1 MNTARVDPR
10 PLTDAAILRPLST
23 DDVDELHAVIEANRE
38 HLSQWLP
45 WAPRQQREQTLEF
58 LRAAERQAAGDDGVQ
73 LAIVERGRIVGSAGF
88 HAIDWPRR
96 FTSIGYWLAEDAQGH
111 GLATRAVRAC
121 VEQAFGEWRLDRI
134 EIRAAPDNRRSRAI
148 PERLGFR
155 ELGLLR
161 GVEHVGDR
169 WVDHVVYE
177 LRAADWP
184 AVSDSPG
191 AP

>member
-1 MNTARVDPR
+1 MEAWPIRD
-10 PLTDAAILRPLST
+10 DAVLRLFAES
-23 DDVDELHAVIEANRE
+23 DADELHAAIEANRE

-45 WAPRQQREQTLEF
+45 WAPRQGPAQTLEF
-58 LRAAERQAAGDDGVQ
+58 LRTAQRQAAANNGLQ

-96 FTSIGYWLAEDAQGH
+96 FTSIGYWLAGDAQGR
-111 GLATRAVRAC
+111 GLATGAVRAC
-121 VEQAFGEWRLDRI
+121 IDHAFGAWELERI
-134 EIRAAPDNRRSRAI
+134 EIRAAPENVRSRAI
-148 PERLGFR
+148 PQRLGFR
-155 ELGLLR
+155 ELGVLQ
-161 GVEHVGDR
+161 GVERVRDR

-184 AVSDSPG
+184 PPLSGSPG

>member
-1 MNTARVDPR
+1 VDPR
-10 PLTDAAILRPLST
+10 PLTDDAILRPLTT
-23 DDVDELHAVIEANRE
+23 DDVDELHALIEANRE
-38 HLSQWLP
+38 YLSQWLP
-45 WAPRQQREQTLEF
+45 WAPRQQRDQTLEF
-58 LRAAERQAAGDDGVQ
+58 LRSAERQAAGDNGAQ

-88 HAIDWPRR
+88 HAIDWGRG
-96 FTSIGYWLAEDAQGH
+96 FTSIGYWLAEDAQGR
-111 GLATRAVRAC
+111 GLAGRAVRAC
-121 VEQAFGEWRLDRI
+121 IEQAVGEWRLERI
-134 EIRAAPDNRRSRAI
+134 EIRAAPENHRSRAI

-155 ELGLLR
+155 EIGLLR

-184 AVSDSPG
+184 PVSERAD